1 MKRREGKGGSKSG
14 WGNSINLNVS
24 AYLLAFHWL
33 ERQGILENNDT
44 IVLGSVH
51 FVMNRTCKRQEV
63 SRTNSWSILKVQ
75 KSVYHE
81 SVIEPSQGWW

>member
-1 MKRREGKGGSKSG
+1 MHT
-14 WGNSINLNVS
+14 
-24 AYLLAFHWL
+24 YLLAFHWL

-75 KSVYHE
+75 KSVTMNLSLSPAMGGGSRQE
-81 SVIEPSQGWW
+81 NDIDARV